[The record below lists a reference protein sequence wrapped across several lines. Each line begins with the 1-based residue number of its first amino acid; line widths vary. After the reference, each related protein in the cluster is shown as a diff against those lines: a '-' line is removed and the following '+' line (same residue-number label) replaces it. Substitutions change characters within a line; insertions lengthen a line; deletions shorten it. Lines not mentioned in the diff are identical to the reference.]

1 MSCSNICTCIKYCKM
16 SGADPG
22 FLERGFRFVKEEEWG
37 GGGGGGLA
45 ETETSFANFISFFL
59 NIP

>member
-22 FLERGFRFVKEEEWG
+22 FLERGFRFVKEEEV
-37 GGGGGGLA
+37 GGGLA